1 MLSDRFGKPHARP
14 GVGNDGGSATAQ
26 PPVGGGVTSV
36 WQVQV
41 GVPVQ
46 KLQLQVQLPVP
57 EHEPFLQFAEHVVS
71 CAYTRWAS
79 RGEARSAAAA
89 NSDRSAILS
98 CRRRRFC
105 WFMVCSSVRE
115 MNVGPGRVRVAMMDT
130 VMIAKGPRMR
140 GPAVA
145 RPL

>member
-1 MLSDRFGKPHARP
+1 
-14 GVGNDGGSATAQ
+14 
-26 PPVGGGVTSV
+26 
-36 WQVQV
+36 VQV

-57 EHEPFLQFAEHVVS
+57 VHEPFLQLAEHVVVS

-98 CRRRRFC
+98 CRDRRFC
-105 WFMVCSSVRE
+105 WFMIVSF
-115 MNVGPGRVRVAMMDT
+115 D
-130 VMIAKGPRMR
+130 
-140 GPAVA
+140 
-145 RPL
+145 

>member
-1 MLSDRFGKPHARP
+1 M
-14 GVGNDGGSATAQ
+14 
-26 PPVGGGVTSV
+26 
-36 WQVQV
+36 

-46 KLQLQVQLPVP
+46 KLQLQVQFPVP
-57 EHEPFLQFAEHVVS
+57 VHEPFLQLAEQVVVS

-89 NSDRSAILS
+89 NSDRIAIFS
-98 CRRRRFC
+98 CRSRLFC
-105 WFMVCSSVRE
+105 WFMVFSFVDE
-115 MNVGPGRVRVAMMDT
+115 MNVGPGRVRVAMMNT

-145 RPL
+145 RPR